1 LNIYI
6 YGSKRFVKNIDTII
20 TNNHIKTKLNGGIVK
35 VIDDVA
41 KLKFLIQSNPKD
53 IYLIENNMILTKN
66 IFSNLFNVI
75 NKKKMITKEFLI
87 KYGLGD
93 FSIDEQEDIGIHII
107 KRLDNLDQTIYKSQ
121 NNINNNG
128 IEQIED
134 NNYKND
140 NEVITT
146 INDIQKN
153 KGDIMSDL
161 TQLDE
166 ITEIDLLD
174 ALSNIDGIDV
184 ESSGETIKVT
194 SSQKDETEQKHTIE
208 VDSSNMDSIASLLEQ
223 LMNNKTLEISIK
235 VKN

>member
-1 LNIYI
+1 MNIYI

-20 TNNHIKTKLNGGIVK
+20 ANNHIKTKLNDGIVK

-53 IYLIENNMILTKN
+53 IYLIEDNMILTKN
-66 IFSNLFNVI
+66 IFSNLFNI
-75 NKKKMITKEFLI
+75 TNKKNMITKEFLI
-87 KYGLGD
+87 KHGLGD
-93 FSIDEQEDIGIHII
+93 FSIDEQEDIGLHII
-107 KRLDNLDQTIYKSQ
+107 KRLDNLDQTIYQSQ
-121 NNINNNG
+121 DDIDNSS

-134 NNYKND
+134 NNDHKNND
-140 NEVITT
+140 EVITT
-146 INDIQKN
+146 NDIQKN

-166 ITEIDLLD
+166 ITETDILD
-174 ALSNIDGIDV
+174 ALSNVDGIDV

-194 SSQKDETEQKHTIE
+194 SSQKDETAQKHTIE